1 MPGADRSS
9 TWRAAGLH
17 QQECMEGSANM
28 YNNYFGFRESPF
40 SVTPD
45 PRFFYTNPVYLEAYA
60 ALRYG
65 IEAKKGFVV
74 VSGEVGTGKTTLLR
88 RLLHNLQDS
97 VRSVFI
103 FNTHLSFAEL
113 LQATLHDLGLTPKD
127 ASKVT
132 MIQQLY
138 DYLIEQ
144 LKQEHT
150 VAALIDEAQNLSD
163 EVLEE
168 LRLLSNLETD
178 RQKLLQIVLVG
189 QPELEAKLD
198 QPPLRQLKQRVAV
211 RCRLDPLKD
220 EEVGS
225 YVDFRLRS
233 AGYEGKGLFHR
244 EAVEQ
249 IAYYSKGIP
258 RLINIICDN
267 ALLIAYAESKK
278 FVSADMI
285 KQVARDLRLESAS
298 QMTKAEPVP
307 AVLASRSERQPLIRE
322 VLREASEHKVK
333 PAVGVGVGTLLGI
346 LVFAGVA
353 FVMTPQKS
361 LNMTASV
368 QAVKHSPDQRTV
380 PKKANVKVEVKQQ
393 LEFKPKEEHWV
404 TIQYGDTIYQMATD
418 AYGANTFLGMD
429 LIKELNPQIENLN
442 WVFAGEDLLLPS
454 LTRET
459 LLRQQPDGSYHLIAA
474 SFINASGADA
484 YARFLRNQ
492 GYQVTI
498 TARAVSDDLSL
509 YRVKIEGLETLE
521 AANQI
526 WQIGIRNQ
534 WLAFAENREGTIR

>member
-1 MPGADRSS
+1 
-9 TWRAAGLH
+9 
-17 QQECMEGSANM
+17 M
-28 YNNYFGFRESPF
+28 YNSYFGFRESPF

-65 IEAKKGFVV
+65 IEAKKGFVII
-74 VSGEVGTGKTTLLR
+74 SGEVGTGKTTLLR
-88 RLLHNLQDS
+88 RLLHNLENS

-132 MIQQLY
+132 MLQQLY

-144 LKQEHT
+144 LKQGHT
-150 VAALIDEAQNLSD
+150 VAALIDEAQNLSA

-178 RQKLLQIVLVG
+178 REKLLQIVLVG

-220 EEVGS
+220 EEVGA
-225 YVDFRLRS
+225 YVDFRLRA
-233 AGYEGKGLFHR
+233 AGYEGKSLFHR
-244 EAVEQ
+244 DAVEQ
-249 IAYYSKGIP
+249 MAFYSKGIP

-278 FVSADMI
+278 NVSPDMI
-285 KQVARDLRLESAS
+285 KQVARDLRLESAI
-298 QMTKAEPVP
+298 QMTQAETAP
-307 AVLASRSERQPLIRE
+307 AVLESRTERQPPIRE
-322 VLREASEHKVK
+322 VLREASEHNLK
-333 PAVGVGVGTLLGI
+333 PAVGVGIGTLLGI

-361 LNMTASV
+361 LNMTESV
-368 QAVKHSPDQRTV
+368 KAAKHNPNSRTV
-380 PKKANVKVEVKQQ
+380 PKKPHVKA
-393 LEFKPKEEHWV
+393 EFKQDVEFQQKEEHRV
-404 TIQYGDTIYQMATD
+404 TIQYGDTIYQMAAD
-418 AYGANTFLGMD
+418 AYGPNTFLGMD

-454 LTRET
+454 LARET
-459 LLRQQPDGSYHLIAA
+459 LLRQQSDGSYHLIAA
-474 SFINASGADA
+474 SFISQTGA
-484 YARFLRNQ
+484 
-492 GYQVTI
+492 
-498 TARAVSDDLSL
+498 
-509 YRVKIEGLETLE
+509 
-521 AANQI
+521 
-526 WQIGIRNQ
+526 
-534 WLAFAENREGTIR
+534 